1 MKILKILSENET
13 RFKVGYVKAIK
24 ALENLNVDSKDRVE
38 IYNTLK
44 NVLHIENRD
53 TLTDLVYLFNE
64 YGYDIDVT
72 PNEEIEDFLKS
83 INVVDLE
90 IDIFGEH
97 IMALSTFLDTNPINI
112 EPHFELYNLVVYKDT
127 ETGFTYAIGTDD
139 EVNEAIYRER
149 LGYIEDEGYYGIKLD
164 FLKNFIEVDSYALD
178 EEANHLTENYI
189 DNMTTEEKI
198 NHLGLEEEFS
208 SFYLKLEKIE
218 EEMDEIYNKL
228 DLLEKN
234 DSDYEEK
241 NDLLRGKLNI
251 LKNEKSEINEEIE
264 DSIPQDRLYDLVY
277 ENEREML
284 EDKGIDY
291 FIELGYGTDD
301 LVRMFSIND
310 RKLVKE
316 LSEEIIEYGDRGNV
330 LNYNNGEEEEIRF
343 NNQYFFIY
351 NLGND

>member
-13 RFKVGYVKAIK
+13 RFKAGYVKAIK

-44 NVLHIENRD
+44 NVLHIENKD

-72 PNEEIEDFLKS
+72 PKEEIEDLLKS

-97 IMALSTFLDTNPINI
+97 IMALSTFLHADPSKI
-112 EPHFELYNLVVYKDT
+112 EPHSELYNLVVYEDT

-139 EVNEAIYRER
+139 EVNEAVYRDR
-149 LGYIEDEGYYGIKLD
+149 LEYIENEGYYGIKLD

-291 FIELGYGTDD
+291 FIELGYDTAD

-310 RKLVKE
+310 RKLAEE

-351 NLGND
+351 NLSND